1 MAFIRY
7 FIAVPRI
14 ILNDQT
20 CSQTDK
26 LVYGVINSLSNN
38 KEYCYASNSFFAYT
52 LSVKEK
58 TISNSINY
66 LKRKKYIDVKFV
78 NGQRRIYLN
87 EDIVSK
93 ENSKMLEKNEN
104 RNIVKNYQYKRKK
117 YTRNNYNKNDK
128 YDKTTSIIPYW
139 MEHHEVCIDDL
150 ASPEEQAYMEDL
162 LSEFKEDWY
171 MKKKLGGYSL

>member
-26 LVYGVINSLSNN
+26 LVYGMINSLSNN
-38 KEYCYASNSFFAYT
+38 KEYCYASNSYLANQ

-58 TISNSINY
+58 TISNSINN
-66 LKRKKYIDVKFV
+66 LKRKKYIDVKFI
-78 NGQRRIYLN
+78 NSQRRIYLN
-87 EDIVSK
+87 ETIVSN
-93 ENSKMLEKNEN
+93 ENSKVLEKNEDK
-104 RNIVKNYQYKRKK
+104 NIVKNYQDKRKE
-117 YTRNNYNKNDK
+117 YTRKNYKTSNNL
-128 YDKTTSIIPYW
+128 IPYW
-139 MEHHEVCIDDL
+139 MEHPEVCKSEE

-162 LSEFKEDWY
+162 LKEFKED
-171 MKKKLGGYSL
+171 

>member
-38 KEYCYASNSFFAYT
+38 KEYCYASNSYFANT

-58 TISNSINY
+58 TISNSINN

-78 NGQRRIYLN
+78 NRQRRIYLN
-87 EDIVSK
+87 NEVVSK
-93 ENSKMLEKNEN
+93 ENSKVLEKNEDKY
-104 RNIVKNYQYKRKK
+104 IVKNYQDKRIE
-117 YTRNNYNKNDK
+117 YTRKNYKTSNNL
-128 YDKTTSIIPYW
+128 IPYW
-139 MEHHEVCIDDL
+139 MEHPEVCKSEE

-162 LSEFKEDWY
+162 LKEFKED
-171 MKKKLGGYSL
+171 

>member
-20 CSQTDK
+20 CSQPDK
-26 LVYGVINSLSNN
+26 LVYGMINSLSNN
-38 KEYCYASNSFFAYT
+38 KEYCYASNSYFANM

-58 TISNSINY
+58 IISNSINN

-87 EDIVSK
+87 SEIVSK
-93 ENSKMLEKNEN
+93 ENSKVLEKNEDKT
-104 RNIVKNYQYKRKK
+104 IVKNYQYKRKE

-128 YDKTTSIIPYW
+128 FDKTTSIIPYW
-139 MEHHEVCIDDL
+139 MEHPEVCKSEK
-150 ASPEEQAYMEDL
+150 ASPEEQAYMEEL
-162 LSEFKEDWY
+162 LSEFKED
-171 MKKKLGGYSL
+171 

>member
-66 LKRKKYIDVKFV
+66 LKRKKYINVKFV

-93 ENSKMLEKNEN
+93 ENSKVLEKNEN
-104 RNIVKNYQYKRKK
+104 KDIVKNYQYKRKE

-128 YDKTTSIIPYW
+128 YNKTKSIIPYW
-139 MEHHEVCIDDL
+139 MEHPEVCKSDPMTEEEVIEFEKELDGIRNTID
-150 ASPEEQAYMEDL
+150 
-162 LSEFKEDWY
+162 
-171 MKKKLGGYSL
+171 KL

>member
-26 LVYGVINSLSNN
+26 LVYGVINSLLNN
-38 KEYCYASNSFFAYT
+38 KEYCYASNSYFANT

-66 LKRKKYIDVKFV
+66 LKRKKYIEVKFV

-87 EDIVSK
+87 VDIVSK
-93 ENSKMLEKNEN
+93 ENFKMLEKNEN
-104 RNIVKNYQYKRKK
+104 RNIVKNYQYKRKE

-139 MEHHEVCIDDL
+139 MEHPEVCIDDP

-162 LSEFKEDWY
+162 LSEFKED
-171 MKKKLGGYSL
+171 

>member
-38 KEYCYASNSFFAYT
+38 KEYCYASNSYFAYI

-58 TISNSINY
+58 TISNSINN
-66 LKRKKYIDVKFV
+66 LKRKKYVEVKFV
-78 NGQRRIYLN
+78 NRQRRIYLN
-87 EDIVSK
+87 NEIVSK
-93 ENSKMLEKNEN
+93 ENSKVLEKNEDKY
-104 RNIVKNYQYKRKK
+104 IVKNYQDKRKE
-117 YTRNNYNKNDK
+117 YTRKNN
-128 YDKTTSIIPYW
+128 KTHNELIPYW
-139 MEHHEVCIDDL
+139 MEHPEVCVDDP

-162 LSEFKEDWY
+162 LKEFKED
-171 MKKKLGGYSL
+171 

>member
-26 LVYGVINSLSNN
+26 LVYGMINSLSNN
-38 KEYCYASNSFFAYT
+38 KEYCYASNSYFANM

-58 TISNSINY
+58 TISNSINN

-78 NGQRRIYLN
+78 NRQRRIYLN
-87 EDIVSK
+87 NEIVSK
-93 ENSKMLEKNEN
+93 ENSKVLEKNEDKT
-104 RNIVKNYQYKRKK
+104 IVKNYQYKRKE
-117 YTRNNYNKNDK
+117 YTRKNNKNL
-128 YDKTTSIIPYW
+128 TSIIPYW
-139 MEHHEVCIDDL
+139 MEHPEACKSEE
-150 ASPEEQAYMEDL
+150 ASPEEQAYMEEL
-162 LSEFKEDWY
+162 LSEFKED
-171 MKKKLGGYSL
+171 

>member
-26 LVYGVINSLSNN
+26 LVYGVINSLLNN
-38 KEYCYASNSFFAYT
+38 KEYCYASNSYFANA

-87 EDIVSK
+87 VDIVSK
-93 ENSKMLEKNEN
+93 ENFKMLEKNEN
-104 RNIVKNYQYKRKK
+104 RNIVKNYQYKRKE

-139 MEHHEVCIDDL
+139 MEHPEVCIDDP

-162 LSEFKEDWY
+162 LSEFKEV
-171 MKKKLGGYSL
+171 

>member
-38 KEYCYASNSFFAYT
+38 KDYCYTSNSYFANT

-66 LKRKKYIDVKFV
+66 LKRKKYINVKFV

-93 ENSKMLEKNEN
+93 ENSKVLEKNEN
-104 RNIVKNYQYKRKK
+104 TNIVKNYQYKRKE
-117 YTRNNYNKNDK
+117 YTRNNYNKKDK

-139 MEHHEVCIDDL
+139 MEHPEVCVDDP

-162 LSEFKEDWY
+162 LSEFKED
-171 MKKKLGGYSL
+171 

>member
-26 LVYGVINSLSNN
+26 LVYGMINSLSNN
-38 KEYCYASNSFFAYT
+38 KEYCCASNSYFANM

-58 TISNSINY
+58 TISNSINN

-87 EDIVSK
+87 SEIVSK
-93 ENSKMLEKNEN
+93 ENSKVLEKNEDKT
-104 RNIVKNYQYKRKK
+104 IVKNYQYKRKE
-117 YTRNNYNKNDK
+117 YTRKNNKNL
-128 YDKTTSIIPYW
+128 TSIIPYW
-139 MEHHEVCIDDL
+139 MEHPEVCKSEE
-150 ASPEEQAYMEDL
+150 ASPEEQAYMEEL
-162 LSEFKEDWY
+162 LSEFKED
-171 MKKKLGGYSL
+171 

>member
-38 KEYCYASNSFFAYT
+38 KEYCYASNSYFANT

-104 RNIVKNYQYKRKK
+104 RNIVKNYQYTRKK

-139 MEHHEVCIDDL
+139 MEHPEVCIDDP

-162 LSEFKEDWY
+162 LSEFKED
-171 MKKKLGGYSL
+171 

>member
-38 KEYCYASNSFFAYT
+38 KDYCYASNSYFANT

-66 LKRKKYIDVKFV
+66 LKRKKYINVKFV

-93 ENSKMLEKNEN
+93 ENSKVLEKNEN
-104 RNIVKNYQYKRKK
+104 TNIVKNYQYKRKE
-117 YTRNNYNKNDK
+117 YTRNNYNKKDK
-128 YDKTTSIIPYW
+128 NDKTTSIIPYW
-139 MEHHEVCIDDL
+139 MEHPEVCVDGP

-162 LSEFKEDWY
+162 LSEFKED
-171 MKKKLGGYSL
+171 

>member
-38 KEYCYASNSFFAYT
+38 KEYCYASNSYFANT

-66 LKRKKYIDVKFV
+66 LKRKKYINVKFV

-93 ENSKMLEKNEN
+93 ENSKVLEKNEN
-104 RNIVKNYQYKRKK
+104 RNIVKNYQYKRKE
-117 YTRNNYNKNDK
+117 YTRKNNSKL
-128 YDKTTSIIPYW
+128 IPYW
-139 MEHHEVCIDDL
+139 MEHPEVCKSEE

-162 LSEFKEDWY
+162 LKEFKED
-171 MKKKLGGYSL
+171 

>member
-1 MAFIRY
+1 MNKGLNYNIFQRTINIKIYMLQLKLINSKLLEPIFIRKEHMAFIRY

-38 KEYCYASNSFFAYT
+38 KEYCYASNSYFANT

-78 NGQRRIYLN
+78 KRTT
-87 EDIVSK
+87 
-93 ENSKMLEKNEN
+93 KN
-104 RNIVKNYQYKRKK
+104 
-117 YTRNNYNKNDK
+117 
-128 YDKTTSIIPYW
+128 
-139 MEHHEVCIDDL
+139 
-150 ASPEEQAYMEDL
+150 
-162 LSEFKEDWY
+162 LS
-171 MKKKLGGYSL
+171 

>member
-38 KEYCYASNSFFAYT
+38 KEYCYASNSYFANM

-58 TISNSINY
+58 TISNSINN

-78 NGQRRIYLN
+78 NRQRRIYLN
-87 EDIVSK
+87 ETIVSK
-93 ENSKMLEKNEN
+93 ENSKVLEKNEDK
-104 RNIVKNYQYKRKK
+104 NIVKNYQYKRKE
-117 YTRNNYNKNDK
+117 YTRKNN
-128 YDKTTSIIPYW
+128 KTTNNLIPYW
-139 MEHHEVCIDDL
+139 MEHPEVCKSEE
-150 ASPEEQAYMEDL
+150 ASLEEQAYMEEL
-162 LSEFKEDWY
+162 LSKYKED
-171 MKKKLGGYSL
+171 

>member
-38 KEYCYASNSFFAYT
+38 KEYCYASNSYFANM

-58 TISNSINY
+58 TISNSINS
-66 LKRKKYIDVKFV
+66 LKRKKYIEVKFI
-78 NGQRRIYLN
+78 NRQRRIYLN
-87 EDIVSK
+87 NEIVSK
-93 ENSKMLEKNEN
+93 ENSKVMEKNEN
-104 RNIVKNYQYKRKK
+104 IDIVKNYQYKRKE
-117 YTRNNYNKNDK
+117 YTRKNNNINNNL
-128 YDKTTSIIPYW
+128 IPYW
-139 MEHHEVCIDDL
+139 MEHPEVCKSEK
-150 ASPEEQAYMEDL
+150 ASPEEQAYMEEL
-162 LSEFKEDWY
+162 LRKYKED
-171 MKKKLGGYSL
+171 

>member
-38 KEYCYASNSFFAYT
+38 KDYCYASNSYFANT

-66 LKRKKYIDVKFV
+66 LKRKKYINVKFV

-93 ENSKMLEKNEN
+93 ENSKVLEKNEN
-104 RNIVKNYQYKRKK
+104 KDIVKNYQYKRKE
-117 YTRNNYNKNDK
+117 YTRNNYNKKDK

-139 MEHHEVCIDDL
+139 MEHPEVCVDDP

-162 LSEFKEDWY
+162 LSEFKED
-171 MKKKLGGYSL
+171 

>member
-38 KEYCYASNSFFAYT
+38 KEYCYASNSYFANT

-87 EDIVSK
+87 EDIVSI

-104 RNIVKNYQYKRKK
+104 RNIAKNYQYKRKE

-139 MEHHEVCIDDL
+139 MEHPEVCIDDP

-162 LSEFKEDWY
+162 LSEFKED
-171 MKKKLGGYSL
+171 